1 MPTYAMVDR
10 VYKAAIPQLREE
22 LVRLKAEFSRLDS
35 GTDWTR
41 LRVEPLLRHAEA
53 LERLLSQPDF
63 AKEYSRLRKGVV
75 MFHSDL
81 VYLRDNVKALKK
93 ALESEKKRKK

>member
-1 MPTYAMVDR
+1 MDR
-10 VYKAAIPQLREE
+10 VYKADIP
-22 LVRLKAEFSRLDS
+22 RLKGSLIRLKEEFSSLDS

-53 LERLLSQPDF
+53 LEYLLNSPDF
-63 AKEYSRLRKGVV
+63 SEESARLRKGVV

-81 VYLRDNVKALKK
+81 VYLRQNVRALEKI
-93 ALESEKKRKK
+93 LESEKKRR